1 MVSLEHAGA
10 AAAALSPT
18 SMSNA
23 IKEDDLT
30 SFPGRKP
37 SPVLSE
43 TALRGVSRGALSNQ
57 PVASI
62 ALGSAGS
69 VTANGGLGAIPSAS
83 EVTKR
88 NILVSEERLGS
99 SGMGQPLVSP
109 LANRM
114 MMSQTAKATDG
125 IGVAD
130 GTNLGDT
137 TVMTGR
143 VFSPS
148 VGPGMQWRP
157 GSSFQN
163 QNEAVCF
170 PLIIYASSVIIT

>member
-1 MVSLEHAGA
+1 MEHAGTV
-10 AAAALSPT
+10 AALSPT
-18 SMSNA
+18 STPNA
-23 IKEDDLT
+23 IKEDDVT
-30 SFPGRKP
+30 SFPGRKS
-37 SPVLSE
+37 SPALNE
-43 TALRGVSRGALSNQ
+43 TALRGVNRGSLSNQ

-62 ALGSAGS
+62 TLGSGGAATG
-69 VTANGGLGAIPSAS
+69 NGGLGAIPSAS

-88 NILVSEERLGS
+88 NTLGSEDRLGS
-99 SGMGQPLVSP
+99 NAMGQALVSP

-114 MMSQTAKATDG
+114 MMSQAAKATDG

-130 GTNLGDT
+130 GANPGDA

-157 GSSFQN
+157 GSSFQT

-170 PLIIYASSVIIT
+170 PFYHLCELSVAT

>member
-1 MVSLEHAGA
+1 MEHAGA
-10 AAAALSPT
+10 VAALSPT

-23 IKEDDLT
+23 IKEDDVT
-30 SFPGRKP
+30 SFPGRKS
-37 SPVLSE
+37 SPALNE
-43 TALRGVSRGALSNQ
+43 TALRGVNRGSLSNQ

-62 ALGSAGS
+62 TLGSGGAATG
-69 VTANGGLGAIPSAS
+69 NGGLGAIPSAS

-88 NILVSEERLGS
+88 NTLGSEDRLGS
-99 SGMGQPLVSP
+99 SAMGQALVSP

-114 MMSQTAKATDG
+114 MMSQAAKATDG

-130 GTNLGDT
+130 GANPGDA

-157 GSSFQN
+157 GSSFQT

-170 PLIIYASSVIIT
+170 PFYHLCELSVAT